1 MSGPRFSLRT
11 KLILSFLGVIVLG
24 GILSLVVG
32 SRLIRDTLLSQ
43 AQAKVRHDLSSAW
56 MVFHEKLGEIRD
68 VVRLTASR
76 ESLREAVRT
85 GRKDILLKY
94 LGRVRT
100 ENALDTLTLVD
111 RGGRVLLR
119 TRSPET
125 AGDDL
130 SGDELIR
137 QALDRKVVAGP
148 RIIPREELLK
158 EDPALADQA
167 LIEFIATPRAAPRG
181 DTKETSGM
189 IAEAAAPIVGEDG
202 ALLGVLEGG
211 VLINRNYEIVDRIKD
226 IVFKGEKYKGRETGT
241 ATIFQQDLR
250 ISTNVKTEA
259 GERAIGTR
267 ISEEVKKAVLDEGQP
282 WLARAFVVNDWYL
295 TAYEPILNVEGR
307 IIGILYVGMLEKP
320 YLDTAARVL
329 RTFAAIAA
337 LCALFLLAL
346 LYIST
351 TRIVRPLQQMAGAAR
366 RIAKGDLSQKVEVH
380 SRDEIGE
387 LAGSFNQMSADLRKA
402 STELIEWGTTLERK
416 VEERTRE
423 LRDVQAHLIQ
433 AEKLASIGKL
443 AAGVAHEI
451 NNPLGGILIYSHLI
465 LEDTPK
471 AGPHY
476 ENLKKI
482 VRETTRCKEIVKG
495 LLDFA
500 RPKEPEMAS
509 TDVHEILGRCLS
521 LIERQSLFQNI
532 RFEKSYAASL
542 PRIIADGGQ
551 LQQVFMNLIFNAA
564 EAMEGNGTLT
574 LGTRLDPGRKEIQIE
589 FTDTGHG
596 VKDEDKKRL
605 FEPFFTTKEVGKGTG
620 LGLAISYGIIQKHGG
635 AIDLRSEAGQGAT
648 FTVRLPL
655 KEAAA

>member
-1 MSGPRFSLRT
+1 MRCPRFSLRT

-24 GILSLVVG
+24 GVLSLVLG

-56 MVFHEKLGEIRD
+56 MVFQEKLGEIRD

-76 ESLREAVRT
+76 EGLREAVRT

-94 LGRVRT
+94 LGRVRA
-100 ENALDTLTLVD
+100 ENSLDTLTLVD
-111 RGGRVLLR
+111 NRGRVILR

-130 SGDELIR
+130 SRDELIR
-137 QALDRKVVAGP
+137 LALDRKIISGP
-148 RIIPREELLK
+148 RIVPREELLK
-158 EDPALADQA
+158 EDQALADQA
-167 LIEFIATPRAAPRG
+167 LIEFISTPRAAPRG
-181 DTKETSGM
+181 ETRETSGM
-189 IAEAAAPIVGEDG
+189 MAEAAAPIIDEDG
-202 ALLGVLEGG
+202 TLLGALGGG

-226 IVFKGEKYKGRETGT
+226 IVFKGERYKGRETGT
-241 ATIFQQDLR
+241 ATIFQHDLR
-250 ISTNVKTEA
+250 ISTNVKTES

-282 WLARAFVVNDWYL
+282 WLARAFVVTDWYL
-295 TAYEPILNVEGR
+295 TAYEPIRNVEGR

-337 LCALFLLAL
+337 LCTLFLLAL
-346 LYIST
+346 LYVST
-351 TRIVRPLQQMAGAAR
+351 TRIVRPLQRMAVAAR
-366 RIAKGDLSQKVEVH
+366 QIAKGDLSQKVEIR

-387 LAGSFNQMSADLRKA
+387 LAGSFDQMTADLRKA
-402 STELIEWGTTLERK
+402 NKELIDWGTTLERK
-416 VEERTRE
+416 VEDRTRE

-471 AGPHY
+471 TGPHY

-482 VRETTRCKEIVKG
+482 VRETARCKEIVKG

-500 RPKEPEMAS
+500 RPKEPEMAP
-509 TDVHEILGRCLS
+509 TDVHEILGRCLA

-532 RFEKSYAASL
+532 RLEKFYAPSL
-542 PRIIADGGQ
+542 PRIIADGAQ
-551 LQQVFMNLIFNAA
+551 LQQVFMNIIFNAA

-574 LGTRLDPGRKEIQIE
+574 LKTRLDPGRKEIAIE
-589 FTDTGHG
+589 FADTGHG
-596 VKDEDKKRL
+596 VKEEDKKRL

-635 AIDLRSEAGQGAT
+635 AIEIRSEAGQGAV

-655 KEAAA
+655 KEESE